1 MPSNGA
7 ERPEQEYR
15 LPHSP
20 EAAAL
25 ARRLVEE
32 HLSPMLSEDKAAD
45 LIVLTSEIVSNAV
58 RHSPPLEDGT
68 HQLLFEIDPDAIRV
82 AVTDGG
88 THLDPELIGFE
99 ESDDDRFG
107 MVFLDR
113 CADGWGFSLDG
124 VKGVW
129 FAVRR

>member
-1 MPSNGA
+1 MQSNGA
-7 ERPEQEYR
+7 ERAEQEYR

-32 HLSPMLSEDKAAD
+32 HLSPMLSEERAAD
-45 LIVLTSEIVSNAV
+45 LIVMTSELVSNAV
-58 RHSPPLEDGT
+58 RHSPPLANGT
-68 HQLLFEIDPDAIRV
+68 HQLLFEVDADAIRV

-88 THLDPELIGFE
+88 THLEADALGF
-99 ESDDDRFG
+99 DALGDDRFG
-107 MVFLDR
+107 MVFLDSW
-113 CADGWGFSLDG
+113 ADGWGFSLDG

-129 FAVRR
+129 FTVRR